1 MEEAFRRHR
10 EASIR
15 GIENHFNKLQKLLEA
30 ERNWKKIVDAR
41 NKTGFTEEELHDN
54 KDDDEPQLLGEIMEA
69 VADIADMHINVPN
82 LTLEQ
87 REAMLNVD
95 QKRIFDKIKSH
106 LMSQKEREDLLE
118 NESSRL
124 LRLDTIKPLRMFI
137 SGVGGTGKSFLIE
150 AIKCLV
156 DDIWHPKSGEIMC
169 AIVAPTG
176 IAAFN
181 VGGLTI
187 HRLFQ
192 LPIEHEGKTAGYWA
206 LNKEA
211 QKRIKMTLKNL
222 KIIIVDEVSM
232 VSNLNLAYLH
242 MRLEDII
249 GTDEWFGSKNILFVG
264 DLLQLPPVNGRPV
277 FNKISNKLVKTRL
290 GAANA
295 VNIWKETVEY
305 DELTINERQKG
316 DETFFTMLDSV
327 RHGCLTDETID
338 TLKSRVFNVSI
349 QDKYKE
355 LESEGN
361 NPPICLFSKVEA
373 CKKIN
378 ELMLESLETDKIEL
392 ACVDVVDESGSTAK
406 FDKKQEKKLEKLKD
420 QPSKTAGLE
429 TVLSLAVGCRV
440 MLRRNIDVTVGLVNG
455 AIGTVMGIYSTRISI
470 KFDHIDVPCDIERVT
485 TRFMLSKNLYIHRKQ
500 FPLILSYAI
509 TIHKCQGLSLDTAI
523 IDLSTDVFGD
533 GMAYVALSRVRT
545 LNGLHLLSFDPLS
558 VKVSN
563 PCINEI
569 NRLRS
574 KFRSDLPEIKNSKRK
589 KRKIQVTGAIDSGE
603 PCSKNVKVSV
613 SHVQSTSN
621 STVSSNKR
629 KSTDLH
635 KSRCPKKSKICDD
648 NALNKPCPKKRKIDM
663 DSSTDNTALPCPK
676 KDDKLIVSLNLKDK
690 KQS

>member
-1 MEEAFRRHR
+1 
-10 EASIR
+10 
-15 GIENHFNKLQKLLEA
+15 
-30 ERNWKKIVDAR
+30 
-41 NKTGFTEEELHDN
+41 
-54 KDDDEPQLLGEIMEA
+54 
-69 VADIADMHINVPN
+69 
-82 LTLEQ
+82 
-87 REAMLNVD
+87 
-95 QKRIFDKIKSH
+95 
-106 LMSQKEREDLLE
+106 
-118 NESSRL
+118 
-124 LRLDTIKPLRMFI
+124 MFI
-137 SGVGGTGKSFLIE
+137 NGVGGTGKSFLIE

-156 DDIWHPKSGEIMC
+156 DDIWHPKSSEIMC

-192 LPIEHEGKTAGYWA
+192 LPIEHEGKAAGYWA
-206 LNKEA
+206 LSKEA

-242 MRLEDII
+242 MRLEDIF

-277 FNKISNKLVKTRL
+277 FNKISNKLVKTRF

-316 DETFFTMLDSV
+316 DETFFKMLDSD
-327 RHGCLTDETID
+327 RHGCLTDDTID

-349 QDKYKE
+349 QEKYKE
-355 LESEGN
+355 LESEGT
-361 NPPICLFSKVEA
+361 NPPICLFSKVDA
-373 CKKIN
+373 CQKIN
-378 ELMLESLETDKIEL
+378 ELMLESLETEKIEL

-455 AIGTVMGIYSTRISI
+455 AIGTVMGIYATRISI

-485 TRFMLSKNLYIHRKQ
+485 SRFMLSKNLYILRKQ

-523 IDLSTDVFGD
+523 IDLLTDVFGD
-533 GMAYVALSRVRT
+533 GMAYVALSHVRT

-569 NRLRS
+569 NRLRTN
-574 KFRSDLPEIKNSKRK
+574 FRNDLPQIKKSKGK
-589 KRKIQVTGAIDSGE
+589 KRKIQVTGIIDDGE
-603 PCSKNVKVSV
+603 PCSKNAKV
-613 SHVQSTSN
+613 STSN
-621 STVSSNKR
+621 
-629 KSTDLH
+629 
-635 KSRCPKKSKICDD
+635 
-648 NALNKPCPKKRKIDM
+648 
-663 DSSTDNTALPCPK
+663 PK
-676 KDDKLIVSLNLKDK
+676 KDDVIFTSEEPPNPDIVRRRQWDYVYYPGNEEYQRRWCEILNLKFVTAARILPGSPTTPLSDERVPNSTLDVPGDGNCLFYALSYLITGSISQHYK
-690 KQS
+690 LRKAIVSNMPNFEEELFNSTLSATRYSSIYDYINKSKMYRNCVWATDTEIITLSAILGTTIYSYSLTPTFVGWARYGTQTLYGIPCDTNTPALYLKHVGTNHFQAVKSINIS